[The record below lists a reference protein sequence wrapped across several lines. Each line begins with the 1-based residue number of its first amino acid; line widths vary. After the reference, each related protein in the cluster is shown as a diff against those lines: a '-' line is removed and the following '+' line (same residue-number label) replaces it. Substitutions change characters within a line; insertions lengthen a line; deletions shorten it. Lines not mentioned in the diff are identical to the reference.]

1 MGLRVVG
8 AGVGRTG
15 TASLKLALERL
26 LGAPCYHMREVFAHP
41 EHIPDWRAAARGEA
55 PEWKDFLHGYAAAVD
70 WPASAFW
77 RELSAAF
84 PDALVLLSVRD
95 PDSWW
100 ESAHETIF
108 PTIRT
113 PFPFGPELSE
123 WPDMVREF
131 MEARFTTA
139 LEDREACIAAFQ
151 RHNQEV
157 RQSVPAS
164 RLLEWTPGDG
174 WEPICQA
181 LGLPEP
187 TEEFPRTNTREEWR
201 SRERRND

>member
-1 MGLRVVG
+1 MKVVG

-15 TASLKLALERL
+15 TNSLKLALERL
-26 LGAPCYHMREVFAHP
+26 LGAPCYHMREVFVHP
-41 EHIPDWRAAARGEA
+41 EHIPGWRAAANGQG
-55 PEWKDFLHGYAAAVD
+55 PEWKDFLRGYAAAVD

-84 PDALVLLSVRD
+84 PEALVLLSVRD
-95 PDSWW
+95 ADAWW
-100 ESAHETIF
+100 ESANETIF
-108 PTIRT
+108 GIIRG
-113 PFPFGPELSE
+113 PSPFGAKFAE
-123 WPDMVREF
+123 WPQMVREM
-131 MEARFTTA
+131 METRFTTA
-139 LEDREACIAAFQ
+139 LDDREACIAAFE

-157 RQSVPAS
+157 RESVPAS

-187 TEEFPRTNTREEWR
+187 SEEFPRTNTREEWR
-201 SRERRND
+201 SHGKRND